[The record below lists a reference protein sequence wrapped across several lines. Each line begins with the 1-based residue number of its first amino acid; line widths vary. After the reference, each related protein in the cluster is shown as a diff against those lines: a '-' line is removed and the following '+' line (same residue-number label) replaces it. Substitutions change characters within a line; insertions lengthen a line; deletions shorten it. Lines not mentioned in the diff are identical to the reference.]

1 MNSERFEITTD
12 IILIDVVKYSLLAN
26 EEQLRAVEAIQFDL
40 TKQIHFMGELTNLR
54 NSEVVLGFV
63 STGDGLYV
71 VVNPQIC
78 GYGIPLGLS
87 IRNYLL
93 WLSSNQENALYPGI
107 RVAIHMGK
115 CISFTD
121 VNGSTNYVGDGPN
134 DCARLF
140 SIPDD
145 EAIRFCGDTNYVVAS
160 QAAGV
165 WFHKLFKSQE
175 SGRFLST
182 MQFRMS
188 KEFQIVDKHKK
199 IHRAHL
205 VDGFRGTFIQP
216 PNFLR
221 PRKRTSTPDAYTDR
235 LG

>member
-1 MNSERFEITTD
+1 MNSEKFEITTD

-26 EEQLRAVEAIQFDL
+26 EEQLRAVEVIQFDL
-40 TKQIHFMGELTNLR
+40 TKQIHFMAELTNLR

-78 GYGIPLGLS
+78 GYGIPLGFS

-93 WLSSNQENALYPGI
+93 WLSSHQKDALYPGI

-115 CISFTD
+115 CLSFTD
-121 VNGSTNYVGDGPN
+121 VNGSRNYIGDGPN
-134 DCARLF
+134 DCARLL
-140 SIPDD
+140 SVRDD

-160 QAAGV
+160 EAACG
-165 WFHKLFKSQE
+165 WFHELFQSQE
-175 SGRFLST
+175 SERFLST
-182 MQFRMS
+182 MKFKMS
-188 KEFQIVDKHKK
+188 KQFHIVDKHKK

-205 VDGFRGTFIQP
+205 VDGFRGAFIQP

-221 PRKRTSTPDAYTDR
+221 PRKRAKLYQSGV